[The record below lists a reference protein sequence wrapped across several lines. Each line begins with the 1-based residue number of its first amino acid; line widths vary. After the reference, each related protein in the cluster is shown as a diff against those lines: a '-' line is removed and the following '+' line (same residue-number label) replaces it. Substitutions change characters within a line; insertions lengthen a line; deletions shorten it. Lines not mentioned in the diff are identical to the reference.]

1 MKKAEVEI
9 GGVYTA
15 KVSGRVVEV
24 RIFHASE
31 HGSGWWARS
40 LATNR
45 IVHIRSA
52 QRLRTRVS

>member
-1 MKKAEVEI
+1 MKKADVEI

-24 RIFHASE
+24 RIFHVSE
-31 HGSGWWARS
+31 RGNGWWARN
-40 LATNR
+40 LVTNR